1 MFSRIHFHCHEVDC
15 PMQNHKK
22 IQIWI
27 QEVITKEKSSL
38 IKLDFVFCDDN
49 HLFKINQKALK
60 HSSLTDVIT
69 FQNSKNIDGEIY
81 ISLDR
86 IKENAE
92 QRNLSFIEEL
102 KRVMIHGV
110 LHMIGYKDKTEEQKK
125 IMRKTETKYLESF
138 VSRET

>member
-15 PMQNHKK
+15 PMQNHKR
-22 IQIWI
+22 IQTWI
-27 QEVITKEKSSL
+27 QEVIQEEKSSL
-38 IKLDFVFCDDN
+38 IKLDFVFCSDN
-49 HLFKINQKALK
+49 YLLKINQKTLK
-60 HSSLTDVIT
+60 HNDLTDIIT

-86 IKENAE
+86 IKENAK
-92 QRNLSFIEEL
+92 QRNLSFLEEL

-125 IMRKTETKYLESF
+125 TMRKTETKHLNSF